1 MSLNIIMQKLQLLI
15 LIAFLVSVNHSF
27 SQGENKLLN
36 DCIASSGKDATYLK
50 DFTINLPEA
59 ANKQRPPVLK
69 NSIILR
75 KNTTYRFTVCSGGN
89 SDSEAII
96 QLFDTQRLIASTY
109 NKKTGKCYKSFNF
122 RCSKTGPY
130 NIFFYFKEGKKG
142 NAVGILSY
150 VKKK

>member
-1 MSLNIIMQKLQLLI
+1 MSFNIIMKKLHLLM
-15 LIAFLVSVNHSF
+15 LIAFLANVNYSF
-27 SQGENKLLN
+27 SQGDSKLLN
-36 DCIASSGKDATYLK
+36 DCIASSGKDAAYLK

-59 ANKQRPPVLK
+59 TNKQRPPVSK
-69 NSIILR
+69 NTIILR
-75 KNTTYRFTVCSGGN
+75 KNTTYRFTVCSEDN

-122 RCSKTGPY
+122 HCSKTGPY